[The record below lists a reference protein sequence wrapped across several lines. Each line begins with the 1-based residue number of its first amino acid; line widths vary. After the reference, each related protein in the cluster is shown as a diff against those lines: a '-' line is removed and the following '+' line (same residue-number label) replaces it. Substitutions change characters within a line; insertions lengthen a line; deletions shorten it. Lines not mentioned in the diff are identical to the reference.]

1 MSKKLSKAE
10 SLEQHKKALRE
21 KELKKKQK
29 KQGGIPSSY
38 SKNKK

>member
-1 MSKKLSKAE
+1 LSKKPSKAE
-10 SLEQHKKALRE
+10 ILEQHKKELRE

-29 KQGGIPSSY
+29 KQGGLPASY

>member
-10 SLEQHKKALRE
+10 GLEQHKKAMRE
-21 KELKKKQK
+21 KELKKKLK
-29 KQGGIPSSY
+29 KQGGLPASY

>member
-10 SLEQHKKALRE
+10 GLEQHKKMMRE
-21 KELKKKQK
+21 KELKRKLK
-29 KQGGIPSSY
+29 KQGGLPASY

>member
-1 MSKKLSKAE
+1 LTKKLSKAE
-10 SLEQHKKALRE
+10 TLEQHKKALRD

-29 KQGGIPSSY
+29 KQSGLPSSY